1 MGKHTTILQRK
12 KIYLESSGGG
22 GGSGDMAAAT
32 YDPANIAEQLVG
44 TTASQTLT
52 NKTLTAPVIN
62 SPTGIVKGD
71 VGLGN
76 VDNTSDATKNSATV
90 TLTNKR
96 ITKRVAST
104 ADDATSVIDSDSYD
118 EYVLTA
124 IANATEFSITGTPTD
139 GQTLLIRFK
148 DAGTSKALTWTGISA
163 LGVTLPTSTVAGKW
177 HMVGVKYF
185 SSGTTWYA
193 VGVSVQA

>member
-1 MGKHTTILQRK
+1 MADTKVTALSETTTPLRTDLLYIVV
-12 KIYLESSGGG
+12 
-22 GGSGDMAAAT
+22 
-32 YDPANIAEQLVG
+32 DPAG
-44 TTASQTLT
+44 TPTS
-52 NKTLTAPVIN
+52 NKVLL
-62 SPTGIVKGD
+62 S
-71 VGLGN
+71 N
-76 VDNTSDATKNSATV
+76 VFK
-90 TLTNKR
+90 
-96 ITKRVAST
+96 KRVAST

-124 IANATEFSITGTPTD
+124 VANATEFSITGTPTD

-148 DAGTSKALTWTGISA
+148 DAGTAKALTWTGISA
-163 LGVTLPTSTVAGKW
+163 LGVTLPTTTVAGKW